1 MRKIQVTI
9 KNIIGEYKPLNL
21 FKFFDDGITV
31 DITEDDFNRDP
42 FAVTSD
48 TTLFTEISPSAEYY
62 PGVLNGKLI
71 SSLIDVDDTNAYFSK
86 DFIITCKSNVVLSAG
101 DYCRPTS
108 DGSGLIE
115 LFPMEKIDAIANT
128 PVGHPIW
135 EVVSQDDSI
144 DLITHMRLVN
154 QFYSA
159 FEDIYSVSSSSS

>member
-1 MRKIQVTI
+1 M
-9 KNIIGEYKPLNL
+9 IIAYCIFIPILL
-21 FKFFDDGITV
+21 FISG
-31 DITEDDFNRDP
+31 
-42 FAVTSD
+42 FAKAIMD
-48 TTLFTEISPSAEYY
+48 
-62 PGVLNGKLI
+62 
-71 SSLIDVDDTNAYFSK
+71 
-86 DFIITCKSNVVLSAG
+86 CKSNVVLSAG